1 MNKNTIDIYIR
12 KATADDID
20 ALRGLYLAL
29 EEDGVR
35 YQPEHFVIGERTD
48 EFFQNIFDSD
58 TQDILVADIDGV
70 AVGFVHVMILQ
81 QKKVSC
87 LKPQT
92 VVYMQDLCVREDMRN
107 NKIGA
112 KLVRAAKDYGKEH
125 KADFIRTQ
133 VFPGNVD
140 GMRFYER
147 NGFCEMMKTIECQSL
162 D

>member
-1 MNKNTIDIYIR
+1 MSDMIIR
-12 KATADDID
+12 KATNDDKTE
-20 ALRGLYLAL
+20 LRKLYLAL

-48 EFFQNIFDSD
+48 EFFQSIFDAYN
-58 TQDILVADIDGV
+58 QDILVADIDGV

-87 LKPQT
+87 LKPQS

-107 NKIGA
+107 NRIGA

-125 KADFIRTQ
+125 GVDFIRTQ

>member
-1 MNKNTIDIYIR
+1 MVGTEVLIR
-12 KATADDID
+12 KATTDDLK
-20 ALRGLYLAL
+20 ALRELYLAL

-35 YQPEHFVIGERTD
+35 YQPEHFLIGERTD
-48 EFFQNIFDSD
+48 EFFQSVFDGEN
-58 TQDILVADIDGV
+58 QDILVADIDGE
-70 AVGFVHVMILQ
+70 ALGFVHVVILQ

-87 LKPQT
+87 LKPQS

-107 NKIGA
+107 NGIGA
-112 KLVRAAKDYGKEH
+112 LLVRAAKDYGKEH
-125 KADFIRTQ
+125 GVDFIRTQ

-147 NGFCEMMKTIECQSL
+147 NGFSEMMKTIECQSL

>member
-1 MNKNTIDIYIR
+1 MSDVIIR
-12 KATADDID
+12 KATNDDKTE
-20 ALRGLYLAL
+20 LRKLYLAL

-48 EFFQNIFDSD
+48 EFFQSIFDAD
-58 TQDILVADIDGV
+58 NQDILVADIDGV
-70 AVGFVHVMILQ
+70 AVEFVHVMILQ

-87 LKPQT
+87 LKPQS
-92 VVYMQDLCVREDMRN
+92 VVYMQDLCVSEDKRN
-107 NKIGA
+107 NGIGA
-112 KLVRAAKDYGKEH
+112 KLVRAAKNYGKEH
-125 KADFIRTQ
+125 GVDFIRTQ

>member
-1 MNKNTIDIYIR
+1 MNELLIR
-12 KATADDID
+12 NAKIEDLD

-58 TQDILVADIDGV
+58 NQDILVADIDGE

-87 LKPQT
+87 LKPQS

-107 NKIGA
+107 QKIGA
-112 KLVRAAKDYGKEH
+112 KLVRAAKDYGREH
-125 KADFIRTQ
+125 NADFIRTQ

-147 NGFCEMMKTIECQSL
+147 NGFSEMMKTIECQSL